1 MSFKV
6 QYGSDNV
13 SLWTPAASASYTL
26 STGSI
31 VAWIDAE
38 HTESVVTATGDGTYN
53 SGYNV
58 VVTLADRFNGKT
70 FGQPSADGRTH
81 ARYGATDTSASINS
95 RRTVWFS
102 EHVLNSPTYD
112 VVLTASTGD
121 WQSTL
126 PAGNED
132 RSVFAVYK
140 INRRFPY
147 SGADDS
153 YIYAFGNNSENQEY
167 SQVFWTT
174 GSSPQNKAGYVY
186 LLKGGGYADYESYAS
201 GSGRLWNTPETAEI
215 WYQYHSSSNVGAITK
230 NGSTD
235 LTEYSYSSALATY
248 DGALTK
254 FTLGDDLALSK
265 YGFGWTLGELI
276 VLKGV
281 PATDDRQRIEGYL
294 AHKWGSTAL
303 LPADH
308 PYKSSAPTN
317 GLVQA
322 FPIAESADAYP
333 LISPDGT
340 INNYRNAFTSR
351 KNKGAVPFS
360 YGLNSAFSIRKR
372 NSAASGSLGGK
383 KNG

>member
-81 ARYGATDTSASINS
+81 ARYAAADLSASINS

-102 EHVLNSPTYD
+102 EHVLNSVTYD

-121 WQSTL
+121 WQGVL

-132 RSVFAVYK
+132 RAVFAVYK
-140 INRRFPY
+140 VNRFYPY
-147 SGADDS
+147 NQMH
-153 YIYAFGNNSENQEY
+153 YIYGFGNNASNQEY
-167 SQVFWTT
+167 NAVFWAT
-174 GSSPQNKAGYVY
+174 GSSPENKAAY
-186 LLKGGGYADYESYAS
+186 LFVEPYGTDLEYTDDGGGK
-201 GSGRLWNTPETAEI
+201 LFNTPETAEV
-215 WYQYHSSSNVGAITK
+215 WYQYHSSSNVGIATK

-276 VLKGV
+276 VIEGI
-281 PATDDRQRIEGYL
+281 PDNDDRQRIEGYL

-308 PYKSSAPTN
+308 PYKSAAPTN

-322 FPIAESADAYP
+322 FPIAESADAYSD
-333 LISPDGT
+333 ISVDFT
-340 INNYRNAFTSR
+340 INTF
-351 KNKGAVPFS
+351 KNMSSVYKRELQQVPFS
-360 YGLNSAFSIRKR
+360 LANRGPSTIRKKS
-372 NSAASGSLGGK
+372 SAYSSSLG
-383 KNG
+383 